1 MTKLKEISVFLKL
14 RKSGNN
20 LDKKKQTLKKPI
32 KILLIAAGTILI
44 GISIIGIF
52 IPILPTTPFVLL
64 AAGLYAKSSTKFYSW
79 LINNRVLGKYIKNYR
94 EGKGIPL
101 NVKIFAISVLWITIG
116 CSAIFAID
124 ILWVRI
130 LLVLIAIGVTIHI
143 ALKKPRKKII
153 PGNNS

>member
-130 LLVLIAIGVTIHI
+130 LLAIIAIGVTIHI

>member
-143 ALKKPRKKII
+143 ALKKLRVK
-153 PGNNS
+153 NSKR